1 MVFRKADSALVRRRR
16 PSPPEDRDC
25 RWRRGVGPHGRDE
38 GPAEV
43 ASLLPVSRW
52 GVAGNRLGAVFCQEA
67 RICSPRLIA
76 FNGCGRSALPS
87 VPRRHQ
93 DMKHER

>member
-1 MVFRKADSALVRRRR
+1 MGLQEADLTLVRRRQPGPAGSR
-16 PSPPEDRDC
+16 AC
-25 RWRRGVGPHGRDE
+25 RWKRGVGPRGRDE
-38 GPAEV
+38 GLAEV

-52 GVAGNRLGAVFCQEA
+52 GVAGNRQCAVFCQEA

-87 VPRRHQ
+87 VSRRHQ